1 MVAPPPEVEVWTERE
16 SQRLAEAVDRA
27 EPNPEQLFELL
38 CDQTQPADEALPDT
52 GVGLESERLLGK
64 IAIDG
69 AIAGKGYGTRSASVL
84 LLDAQGRGQFVERSR
99 MDDASWQQ
107 SEFKI

>member
-1 MVAPPPEVEVWTERE
+1 MERK
-16 SQRLAEAVDRA
+16 
-27 EPNPEQLFELL
+27 LL
-38 CDQTQPADEALPDT
+38 VT
-52 GVGLESERLLGK
+52 GASGGLGT

-107 SEFKI
+107 REFRIGPT